1 VNPLKSIPAK
11 KIQAVAAML
20 LLQVNLAL
28 AVEPAPIA
36 DAAASRQAPAPAA
49 AQLAPAQIPFEQ
61 LLRPSRNPIN
71 AYRGKTVPPP
81 SMTNSVR
88 LSALV
93 RDGKIYL
100 SLRDAIDLALENNLD
115 MVIARYN
122 LPIAQMDV
130 QRTRAG
136 GDERLHDLYT
146 IGVGGHLNPGDG
158 WVLDGLARE
167 WSEELDADFLPS
179 FEFIGLLNDD
189 TVEVGVHHLGVV
201 YLADA
206 AGRSVGVRETHK
218 LSGSFEE
225 LGAVRAVYER
235 METWSQLAL
244 DAIVGSGAAPRHL
257 SRSADRDIPR

>member
-1 VNPLKSIPAK
+1 MNDGGPELVY
-11 KIQAVAAML
+11 AVAREVVFASIDPWL
-20 LLQVNLAL
+20 GVKREGAESVLERARTSGGYFPRPEAETDRAL
-28 AVEPAPIA
+28 K
-36 DAAASRQAPAPAA
+36 
-49 AQLAPAQIPFEQ
+49 QIIP
-61 LLRPSRNPIN
+61 
-71 AYRGKTVPPP
+71 Y
-81 SMTNSVR
+81 
-88 LSALV
+88 LV
-93 RDGKIYL
+93 LRDGDRIFLMK
-100 SLRDAIDLALENNLD
+100 
-115 MVIARYN
+115 
-122 LPIAQMDV
+122 
-130 QRTRAG
+130 RTRAG